1 VSGTTQVAEARLTVG
16 GPEVAVV
23 FPQLHRNG
31 GIERVCWDLL
41 EYLAPR
47 HETVFVGTS
56 APEGTPTGVR
66 LVQVAG
72 ALEPGTFGM
81 YARRSR
87 IGNALSSLGPE
98 VTVTMGS
105 VVPPGDVLW
114 VPSVH
119 RAWLEAARTIQMG
132 RVKVPAQVRFLM
144 PRHRILLA
152 MESQYFRRSHPR
164 QILCTSNR
172 EVEDLHSLY
181 GVDPALT
188 TVVPNPF
195 DPERF
200 NLERRHR
207 DRAEARFEL
216 GIEEG
221 ELAMMLVANEL
232 HRKGLGQALEALALV
247 GDERLTLHV
256 VGKAAL
262 GPYQPVIHR
271 LGLGDRVR
279 YHGPSTDV
287 GWQLAAAD
295 LMVLPTQYEPFG
307 LVIIEALASGVPVVT
322 TRLAGAS
329 EAVRHGQ
336 TGLILEDPYNVEE
349 LAGLLAVAEQ
359 ADLEAWGREAASSVD
374 AYRRDTVMQ
383 QVEGIL
389 FNP

>member
-1 VSGTTQVAEARLTVG
+1 MTVG

-23 FPQLHRNG
+23 FPQLHRRG

-47 HETVFVGTS
+47 HESAFVGTS
-56 APEGTPTGVR
+56 APEGTPVGVR

-72 ALEPGTFGM
+72 PVEPGPLGM

-87 IGNALSSLGPE
+87 MRDALSSLAPK

-119 RAWLEAARTIQMG
+119 RAWLEAARTIHMG
-132 RVKVPAQVRFLM
+132 RFEVPAGVRFLM

-152 MESQYFRRSHPR
+152 MESEYFRRSHPR
-164 QILCTSNR
+164 DILCTSNR
-172 EVEDLHSLY
+172 EVEDLHRLY

-200 NLERRHR
+200 NLERRQRH
-207 DRAEARFEL
+207 RAEARSEL

-221 ELAMMLVANEL
+221 ELAVMFIANEL
-232 HRKGLGQALEALALV
+232 QRKGFGQALEAMSLM

-256 VGKAAL
+256 VGKAGL
-262 GPYQPVIHR
+262 GPYQSLIRR
-271 LGLGDRVR
+271 LGLAERVR

-287 GWQLAAAD
+287 GWHLSAAD

-322 TRLAGAS
+322 TRLAGAA
-329 EAVRHGQ
+329 EAVQHGR

-359 ADLEAWGREAASSVD
+359 ADLEAWGRDAAASVGS
-374 AYRRDTVMQ
+374 YRRDQVMER
-383 QVEGIL
+383 VAGIV
-389 FNP
+389 FSQ